1 MHTGFGKP
9 LMAAEFPN
17 HPITHPIRPPN
28 PTLEDT
34 PLYRTGHILQSSCP
48 TQQHVMVMLMVPRMV
63 PRKVDH
69 TQATTN
75 WTVLPTHLRLVCLQY
90 LPVCKRELVWYDVPD
105 TAQVSYRGS
114 FVTDVHDPASTVK
127 QPDHLHF
134 SEATYRVLQ
143 QVHPGLKIDL
153 GALYVCEDY
162 QRYVVQILVDQAA
175 NLMTT
180 QSVHTSLDTFAKRQE
195 SLGEK
200 ATWPTFEWHIVGQE
214 DNFFYLEIDADH
226 DVNEEPTWKPRS
238 FVERVLPAQLKS
250 WDLFDPAKKAAV
262 FQAWLQQQRTKRDA
276 SFWFPRQIYARHIQT
291 AVRMLI
297 PGELSKH
304 GMAVM
309 LTATTI
315 ASRNLLLQLLLL
327 LLLLLLLQL

>member
-1 MHTGFGKP
+1 
-9 LMAAEFPN
+9 
-17 HPITHPIRPPN
+17 
-28 PTLEDT
+28 
-34 PLYRTGHILQSSCP
+34 
-48 TQQHVMVMLMVPRMV
+48 
-63 PRKVDH
+63 
-69 TQATTN
+69 
-75 WTVLPTHLRLVCLQY
+75 
-90 LPVCKRELVWYDVPD
+90 
-105 TAQVSYRGS
+105 
-114 FVTDVHDPASTVK
+114 
-127 QPDHLHF
+127 
-134 SEATYRVLQ
+134 
-143 QVHPGLKIDL
+143 
-153 GALYVCEDY
+153 VCEDY

-262 FQAWLQQQRTKRDA
+262 FQAWLQQQRTKGDA
-276 SFWFPRQIYARHIQT
+276 SFWFPRQIHARHIQT

-309 LTATTI
+309 LTATI
-315 ASRNLLLQLLLL
+315 RLLRGTYYCNYYFYCFYYFYYNYNNYYYYYNDDNDYYYHYCCFP
-327 LLLLLLLQL
+327 